1 MIIKRIGVMSLAKL
15 MAVTYAAIG
24 LIFGGFVALFGLLG
38 GGAMMAAGAD
48 DAGMGSGI
56 MAGMGLLAVIILP
69 IFYGVLGFIG
79 GGKLFAF
86 NRLHQCVEGRV
97 ELCLRSVALFARHLT
112 FLLSFEDHTP
122 CVKIFAL
129 ER

>member
-56 MAGMGLLAVIILP
+56 MAGMGLLAVIVLP

-79 GGKLFAF
+79 GALSAF
-86 NRLHQCVEGRV
+86 VFNLAAGWIGGL
-97 ELCLRSVALFARHLT
+97 ELEVQ
-112 FLLSFEDHTP
+112 
-122 CVKIFAL
+122 
-129 ER
+129 